1 MEDNITLMK
10 FEDTE
15 IQVIFNNQEIE
26 MDINELAKALGY
38 GKADHINQIISRNPE
53 LQNPE
58 FSVIKEVINIENG
71 IAKRRK
77 KRFFTEQGIYE
88 VTFLANTERGKNFRR
103 FARMMISKF
112 KKNEL
117 NLGNN
122 SLSLSVNKKL
132 DEVIALILTRDE
144 EIGNFVDFIL
154 EAREKFVKV
163 DTLVKDML
171 EVKEKI
177 DEIIEGVNEII
188 DEVYGKE

>member
-58 FSVIKEVINIENG
+58 FSAIKEVINIENG

-171 EVKEKI
+171 EVKKKI